1 MVKFDFNQDAFDVI
15 SYILLKILKIFSE
28 ELSLIIRALFLII
41 LLFCR
46 ITGFKYIVMQ
56 ASVQVMGLSASRTIV
71 NKNILQCVKY
81 FIHGSSRKLHQ
92 SSRNL
97 SPLQNVQFND

>member
-1 MVKFDFNQDAFDVI
+1 M
-15 SYILLKILKIFSE
+15 
-28 ELSLIIRALFLII
+28 
-41 LLFCR
+41 
-46 ITGFKYIVMQ
+46 TGFKYIVMQ

-81 FIHGSSRKLHQ
+81 FIHASSRKLYQ

>member
-1 MVKFDFNQDAFDVI
+1 M
-15 SYILLKILKIFSE
+15 
-28 ELSLIIRALFLII
+28 
-41 LLFCR
+41 
-46 ITGFKYIVMQ
+46 TGFKYIVMQ